1 MLLFICG
8 IRCQVVQIKGC
19 YCYYLSELVEIMGG
33 SEALSPLC
41 ASAYFCSWKYTW
53 YKLKILR
60 NMKNGWQG
68 DYGLLLI
75 GLQFKSVFLPSLE
88 LGPVLCISHENSE
101 SALTGINRIN
111 FVFKRALIS
120 NLFPLILCFLHNCLV
135 QVGKKEGSK
144 ASKQAGWC

>member
-1 MLLFICG
+1 MFTLKNLDFIYICINNNNVFLSFLKMLLFICG

-19 YCYYLSELVEIMGG
+19 YCYYLSRAGRDYGRIRGP
-33 SEALSPLC
+33 LSPLC

-75 GLQFKSVFLPSLE
+75 GLQFKSVFLPSW
-88 LGPVLCISHENSE
+88 NSVVYL
-101 SALTGINRIN
+101 SWKLRVSINW
-111 FVFKRALIS
+111 
-120 NLFPLILCFLHNCLV
+120 H
-135 QVGKKEGSK
+135 
-144 ASKQAGWC
+144 